1 MPERSPGV
9 DAIVLAGGRGS
20 RMPGTDKV
28 LATVDGRTLLGHA
41 LAATAFCDRVVVV
54 GPRPP
59 DLDAPA
65 ATDLR
70 FTRETPHFGGPVRAL
85 RAGLAAIDRGEEYA
99 TPSDDDVVLTVS
111 ADLPFVHE
119 NALRS
124 LVGALRSREADA
136 VFATDGAGR
145 VQYLVGAWRRGA
157 LQRGVAAALDGVD
170 DTMERGPSVRAALPQ
185 ATATLALDD
194 VEDVDTPEDLAA
206 ARTRAERLPDLDR
219 ARRAIRARLAP
230 LPSRRGRP
238 SDHSGGCLAD
248 PMVAAR
254 PFPHFDTSAM
264 DGWAVAGPGPWV
276 VDDRVVVT
284 AGAGGT
290 TAVADGRAVRIAT
303 GAPVPVGTTVIRDE
317 FTVRSGA
324 DLRRRPDAPVRDDA
338 RRVGEDW
345 ALGAVLAPVGHPI
358 TPALMST
365 ALSAGVET
373 VSLRAAPR
381 VDVVLSG
388 DELSDLVD
396 PPPGAIR
403 DTVGPVLPQY
413 LRWCGLDPVS
423 TRRCRDTDDDF
434 DAALADG
441 DADVVVIVGA
451 TGFGAADPLAGALAR
466 AGARPIVRGLACRP
480 GGSTSVS
487 VTPSGRLVI
496 GLPGNPFAA
505 VATACA
511 ILPDVARALTG
522 GRAPRRQYG
531 LPAHPISSSP
541 VTRLLPATTTVD
553 GRWRVADS
561 VRTAHLAALVDCD
574 ALAAV
579 SPGREPTDAVEIVP
593 LPPR

>member
-28 LATVDGRTLLGHA
+28 LATVDGRTLLGHV
-41 LAATAFCDRVVVV
+41 LTATAFCDRVVVV
-54 GPRPP
+54 GPRPVA
-59 DLDAPA
+59 LDGPA
-65 ATDLR
+65 AADLR

-85 RAGLAAIDRGEEYA
+85 RAGLEAIDRSA
-99 TPSDDDVVLTVS
+99 DPVPASDDDVILTVS

-124 LVGALRSREADA
+124 LVDALRSREVDA
-136 VFATDGAGR
+136 VFATDAAGR

-157 LQRGVAAALDGVD
+157 LQRGVAAALVGVD
-170 DTMERGPSVRAALPQ
+170 DTRERGPSVRAALPQ

-206 ARTRAERLPDLDR
+206 ARARAERSPDLDA
-219 ARRAIRARLAP
+219 ARRRIRARVAP
-230 LPSRRGRP
+230 LPVRHGRP
-238 SDHSGGCLAD
+238 SDHYGGCLAD
-248 PMVAAR
+248 PMVAVR
-254 PFPHFDTSAM
+254 PFPSFDTSAM
-264 DGWAVAGPGPWV
+264 DGWAVAGQGPWK
-276 VDDRVVVT
+276 VDDGVVVT
-284 AGAGGT
+284 AGFTGT

-303 GAPVPVGTTVIRDE
+303 GAPVPLGTTVIRDE
-317 FTVRSGA
+317 FTVRSGD

-345 ALGAVLAPVGHPI
+345 AVGAVLAGAGRSV
-358 TPALMST
+358 TPALVST
-365 ALSAGVET
+365 ALSAGVESVT
-373 VSLRAAPR
+373 LRAAPR

-388 DELSDLVD
+388 DELSDSVD
-396 PPPGAIR
+396 PPPGSIR
-403 DTVGPVLPQY
+403 DTVGPVLPHY

-434 DAALADG
+434 DEALAAG
-441 DADVVVIVGA
+441 DADMVVIVGA

-466 AGARPIVRGLACRP
+466 ADARPVVRGLACRP

-487 VTPSGRLVI
+487 VTPSGRLVV

-522 GRAPRRQYG
+522 GAPRRQYG
-531 LPAHPISSSP
+531 LPAQPISSST
-541 VTRLLPATTTVD
+541 VTRLLPATATAD
-553 GRWRVADS
+553 GRWRVADT
-561 VRTAHLAALVDCD
+561 VRTAHLAALVECD
-574 ALAAV
+574 ALAVV
-579 SPGREPTDAVEIVP
+579 SPGRAPDDAIEIAP